1 MENNVKQMYRLMFRE
16 YPDVLDV
23 EQVGR
28 ILNVSRKT
36 VYRLMKSGEL
46 FQIKVGRE
54 YRVPK
59 IVLMQYFFKANVDT
73 LSLETTGEEKNTK

>member
-1 MENNVKQMYRLMFRE
+1 MENNIKQMYRLLFRE

-23 EQVGR
+23 EQVGK

-36 VYRLMKSGEL
+36 VYRLLKSGAL
-46 FQIKVGRE
+46 SKIKVGRE

-59 IVLMQYFFKANVDT
+59 IMLTQYFFRENVDT
-73 LSLETTGEEKNTK
+73 LSLGTVIEEKISE